1 MVKAD
6 ERGETKG
13 RGDGTYCGIEGP
25 RQRKAD
31 PNFCIERSPAK
42 TLSIGSVPRV
52 QSNFGVGAQDP
63 FTMEPPVS
71 ASGNLAETSLRRAA
85 GHCPSILAGGGL
97 RSLDAEISRNLN
109 SVLSS
114 LSHRRNEACKATAN

>member
-31 PNFCIERSPAK
+31 PNFCIASQNTEHRISSK
-42 TLSIGSVPRV
+42 
-52 QSNFGVGAQDP
+52 
-63 FTMEPPVS
+63 S
-71 ASGNLAETSLRRAA
+71 A
-85 GHCPSILAGGGL
+85 
-97 RSLDAEISRNLN
+97 
-109 SVLSS
+109 V
-114 LSHRRNEACKATAN
+114 